1 MPGDEPFRRFLMT
14 VGITTDLPETGARIG
29 ESVDRMTR
37 VFTGTFGYKRATSL
51 DIDPDLEQI
60 RKQIREFCLTC
71 DEDCVVALYYTGH
84 ADDVNGKHRVWTGNT
99 VDPVL
104 GTLETGHLAELMLVG
119 TRLRYAL
126 IILDTCFSGQGGAEA
141 LQGSLSQVAEGDGK
155 ILAVMTAAYP
165 REQIHAGDFA
175 ELFERAVDQRAVA
188 GHEPRYLT
196 LGAITRFIDADPARP
211 GWQTVSHSVLLART
225 DELPFFPNKRFN
237 VQLHGLDLLTQ
248 LRIEQRELRIEEM
261 RGHFL
266 PRARGVDVPTEA
278 DWRFVGREA
287 ALRDLVSWLRDHEDL
302 SVRVVTGGPGSGKS
316 AVIARL
322 VVLSDRDWRRTVP
335 MDDLAAD
342 TIPPEGAIAAGI
354 HARGM
359 TSAQVLA
366 AVCTAADIRAD
377 TPADL
382 LKEMHGRR
390 VTVAIDAIDEALD
403 PNGLVSGILRP
414 LVEAGPAEGL
424 RLLLGT
430 RLQLLESLG
439 AIGTPVDLDDKRY
452 ADPASLYQYVLRGLM
467 DQSPRS
473 PFRPAPQ
480 ELVEA
485 VARAVAEAAGHSF
498 LVALIVSRTLASAE
512 EIPDPDDREWRADL
526 PATAADAMHQDL
538 ETRLGAE
545 ADRAREL
552 LRPLAFAFG
561 AGLPWDTVW
570 AALSSQLS
578 GHVYN
583 NDDLMWVWQ
592 QAGSFVIEGKESG
605 HSVYRLYHAAL
616 AEYLRQ
622 GCDERRIH
630 RQFYDFLADSVPMSR
645 SGPDWSR
652 AHPYTRAHLATHAQ
666 RAGALDELLLNPRY
680 LVNAVPAGL
689 LAALPAARG
698 TDAELAGVAY
708 QRAIH
713 QIRDQ
718 PEEEHRFSYLELA
731 ARIVGADELT
741 RRLAADAPSRRW
753 SVPWTHWPPEHPHRV
768 LAGQLGQVNGILCI
782 DRNDGN
788 PLVASIGEDAKLR
801 IWDVVTA
808 EPHGTYTV
816 GGAPLVAARA
826 VRLPGYRTA
835 IVLLAADG
843 ILYLWDIAASAVKWG
858 IPTAR
863 SWRRLV
869 SAQNPNL
876 TLSCLTAPDGRPFAI
891 VSGRGGR
898 ASIWDLST
906 GRLITFLPAG
916 VTPEAVEF
924 ATLTNGKV
932 VVIASLRGARRWM
945 YDAQTG
951 HVLPDKHRR
960 IPFPWPRPI
969 YNAVRLM
976 RITYYALGGG
986 TPVVAV
992 RARFFR
998 KSPIVWD
1005 LTDSN
1010 PLEAWPS
1017 GSSDAPIVQVRLR
1030 DRRIITIPPSN
1041 VEAAGSRRS
1050 QQPDKD
1056 PNTVVPLHVFANR
1069 PGQLDRK
1076 ARESLSLQLEMRGRF
1091 LHVAF
1096 YEGLEKA
1103 GGRTISLTLAGH
1115 TADVT
1120 GYDWTRLSDG
1130 HVIVITASRDG
1141 TVRRWDV
1148 TAIGPES
1155 GEENE
1160 QARVALHRIVSVRL
1174 GDGTA
1179 LGLTLAEGSSVA
1191 LWDLR
1196 TGGLIGDLR
1205 WHTARQWAIG
1215 IAHPAIDTPIA
1226 VTFDTDGKMRLWNL
1240 PDCRLAAEF
1249 PVDRLRWPS
1258 DVAFTHLP
1266 DGTCIA
1272 VTSGHGRR
1280 IAVWDVHTG
1289 RIRNVLTGHKGWSA
1303 CVACALGPG
1312 QRPIALTGGYDNRV
1326 NVWDLRRGRRRRH
1339 FRIVWPWTFLAS
1351 PSAGR
1356 AHAMWTMPLDSG
1368 RVVALV
1374 ATSDGVVRAL
1384 EPRRFP
1390 WGVRRLAVVP
1400 ADAVATAV
1408 LSNGLAIVTTA
1419 GQDGIVRIWKPE
1431 FFTDGSDDNG
1441 LLCEIN
1447 IEVPVSDISFVDRD
1461 TFVVATPNG
1470 LTAIQL
1476 DAALLEK

>member
-1 MPGDEPFRRFLMT
+1 MPGDEPFRRFLIT

-60 RKQIREFCLTC
+60 RKQIREFCLKC

-84 ADDVNGKHRVWTGNT
+84 ADDVNGKHRVWTGDT
-99 VDPVL
+99 VDRVL

-196 LGAITRFIDADPARP
+196 LGAITRFIDADLARP

-225 DELPFFPNKRFN
+225 DELPFFPNRRFN

-316 AVIARL
+316 AVIGRL
-322 VVLSDRDWRRTVP
+322 VVLSDGDWRRTVP
-335 MDDLAAD
+335 IDDLAAD

-382 LKEMHGRR
+382 LREMHGRR

-403 PNGLVSGILRP
+403 SNGLVSGILRP
-414 LVEAGPAEGL
+414 LVEADPAEGL

-430 RLQLLESLG
+430 RPRLLESLG

-452 ADPASLYQYVLRGLM
+452 ADPASLYQYVLRGLT
-467 DQSPRS
+467 DQNPRS

-485 VARAVAEAAGHSF
+485 VARAVADAAGHSF

-512 EIPDPDDREWRADL
+512 EVPDPDDREWRADL

-583 NDDLMWVWQ
+583 NDDLMWVWR
-592 QAGSFVIEGKESG
+592 QAGSYAVEGKESG

-630 RQFYDFLADSVPMSR
+630 RQFYDFLAGSVPMSR

-808 EPHGTYTV
+808 EPRGTYTV
-816 GGAPLVAARA
+816 GGSPLVAARA
-826 VRLPGYRTA
+826 VRLPEHRTA

-843 ILYLWDIAASAVKWG
+843 ILHLWDIAAEAVKWR

-863 SWRRLV
+863 SWRRLA
-869 SAQNPNL
+869 SARNPNV

-932 VVIASLRGARRWM
+932 VVIASLRGARRRM
-945 YDAQTG
+945 YDVQTG

-969 YNAVRLM
+969 YDAVRLR

-1010 PLEAWPS
+1010 PLGAWPS
-1017 GSSDAPIVQVRLR
+1017 SSSDAPIVQVQLR

-1041 VEAAGSRRS
+1041 VQAAGSRTS

-1069 PGQLDRK
+1069 PGRLDRK

-1096 YEGLEKA
+1096 HESLEKA
-1103 GGRTISLTLAGH
+1103 DSRTISLTLAGH

-1148 TAIGPES
+1148 SAIGPES
-1155 GEENE
+1155 GKEDEE
-1160 QARVALHRIVSVRL
+1160 ARVTLHRIVSVQL

-1196 TGGLIGDLR
+1196 NGGLIGNLR
-1205 WHTARQWAIG
+1205 WHTERPWAIG
-1215 IAHPAIDTPIA
+1215 IAHPEIDTPS
-1226 VTFDTDGKMRLWNL
+1226 RL
-1240 PDCRLAAEF
+1240 
-1249 PVDRLRWPS
+1249 PS
-1258 DVAFTHLP
+1258 TPTAGCGS
-1266 DGTCIA
+1266 GTCRTA
-1272 VTSGHGRR
+1272 
-1280 IAVWDVHTG
+1280 A
-1289 RIRNVLTGHKGWSA
+1289 
-1303 CVACALGPG
+1303 
-1312 QRPIALTGGYDNRV
+1312 
-1326 NVWDLRRGRRRRH
+1326 
-1339 FRIVWPWTFLAS
+1339 WPPNSLLIG
-1351 PSAGR
+1351 SAGR
-1356 AHAMWTMPLDSG
+1356 VMWPS
-1368 RVVALV
+1368 RV
-1374 ATSDGVVRAL
+1374 
-1384 EPRRFP
+1384 
-1390 WGVRRLAVVP
+1390 
-1400 ADAVATAV
+1400 
-1408 LSNGLAIVTTA
+1408 
-1419 GQDGIVRIWKPE
+1419 
-1431 FFTDGSDDNG
+1431 
-1441 LLCEIN
+1441 C
-1447 IEVPVSDISFVDRD
+1447 
-1461 TFVVATPNG
+1461 
-1470 LTAIQL
+1470 LTAPASL
-1476 DAALLEK
+1476 